1 MKKLSFFV
9 LAVLI
14 CLTSLFSNGVYE
26 KAYDEFWEIL
36 DDYYP
41 QIEVAEKEGLDLD
54 AIKNEGR
61 ELVKS
66 INSDEELAL
75 ILRSI
80 SNNFTPFDYIDVSIK
95 AANNSGGENT
105 DKGRYTP
112 SYQYIPSL
120 KTVVF
125 SINSLSFSDGY
136 IKSVLEKTDDVE
148 HIVFDLTTC
157 STMTNN
163 LDPILSPFG
172 GSFRYS
178 YTGYFKNK
186 DVSKLFPEL
195 EISKTDKN
203 SKAYE
208 YGLKYCTERTVSY
221 EYGDGRI
228 EGKAKDAKRWIL
240 VSDLTAFGADYLS
253 SFAKATGWATVVGNT
268 TPGNGTGLPML
279 SIALPKTS
287 IVVSFNPIVLDNGN
301 GELKTVSGNIPDEIA
316 TGGKSALN
324 VCISLI
330 KSLMDN

>member
-80 SNNFTPFDYIDVSIK
+80 SNNFTPFDYIDISIK

-120 KTVVF
+120 KTLVF
-125 SINSLSFSDGY
+125 SKIGRAS
-136 IKSVLEKTDDVE
+136 
-148 HIVFDLTTC
+148 C
-157 STMTNN
+157 
-163 LDPILSPFG
+163 
-172 GSFRYS
+172 R
-178 YTGYFKNK
+178 
-186 DVSKLFPEL
+186 
-195 EISKTDKN
+195 
-203 SKAYE
+203 
-208 YGLKYCTERTVSY
+208 ERV
-221 EYGDGRI
+221 
-228 EGKAKDAKRWIL
+228 
-240 VSDLTAFGADYLS
+240 
-253 SFAKATGWATVVGNT
+253 
-268 TPGNGTGLPML
+268 
-279 SIALPKTS
+279 
-287 IVVSFNPIVLDNGN
+287 
-301 GELKTVSGNIPDEIA
+301 
-316 TGGKSALN
+316 
-324 VCISLI
+324 
-330 KSLMDN
+330 